1 MVEYNHPGVL
11 RDFIAMYKSLLQRIR
26 ETRKSVGTVV
36 NDAELTALIKA
47 SGDVLE
53 SGFRFLTFYNN
64 FALFDVPKQ
73 DMSKWYREDGWLTE
87 EKEEIL
93 GLIAGQLGLEI
104 LEPPD
109 LSKSDLS
116 ITHHHFELQSGT
128 RKVITVHPK
137 FLKILVPDY
146 PIIPEQ
152 DLLSQLFSL
161 YK

>member
-1 MVEYNHPGVL
+1 MQ
-11 RDFIAMYKSLLQRIR
+11 KSLLQRIR
-26 ETRKSVGTVV
+26 EVRKSVGISLS
-36 NDAELTALIKA
+36 DAELTELIKV

-64 FALFDVPKQ
+64 FTLFGVPKQ
-73 DMSKWYREDGWLTE
+73 DMSKWYREDGWLSE

-93 GLIAGQLGLEI
+93 GVIAERLGLEI

-109 LSKSDLS
+109 LPKSDLS
-116 ITHHHFELQSGT
+116 VIHHHFELQSG
-128 RKVITVHPK
+128 RQKVITVHPK

-161 YK
+161 YE

>member
-1 MVEYNHPGVL
+1 
-11 RDFIAMYKSLLQRIR
+11 MYKSLLQRIR
-26 ETRKSVGTVV
+26 EIRKSVGTSV
-36 NDAELTALIKA
+36 NDAELTALIKV
-47 SGDVLE
+47 SGDVIE

-73 DMSKWYREDGWLTE
+73 DMSKWYREDGWLSE

-93 GLIAGQLGLEI
+93 GVIAGRLGLEI

-109 LSKSDLS
+109 FPKSDLS
-116 ITHHHFELQSGT
+116 ITHHHFELHSGT

-137 FLKILVPDY
+137 FLKILIPDY
-146 PIIPEQ
+146 LIIPEQ

-161 YK
+161 YE